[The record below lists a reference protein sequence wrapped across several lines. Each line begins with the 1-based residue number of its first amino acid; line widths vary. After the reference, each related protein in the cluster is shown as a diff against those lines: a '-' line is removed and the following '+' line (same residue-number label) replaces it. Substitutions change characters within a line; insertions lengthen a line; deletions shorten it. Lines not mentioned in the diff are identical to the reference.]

1 MEQQEKIAMLCNR
14 MEISDLLSRYCRGID
29 RLDKKLISDVYWP
42 DAIDNHGVYNGPA
55 VDFADFIIPLLN
67 DLYLST
73 LHMLGQ
79 SSVEISGDFAS
90 AETYFHAQHQL
101 REGGGSFL
109 EHVGGRYVDR
119 LARRSDQ
126 WKIIDRT
133 VVFDFISRAD
143 SVPNNMDTHGF
154 IFGNRSS
161 EDISYA
167 NFSG

>member
-1 MEQQEKIAMLCNR
+1 MSSGKR
-14 MEISDLLSRYCRGID
+14 HTSVDL
-29 RLDKKLISDVYWP
+29 VT
-42 DAIDNHGVYNGPA
+42 GVQACALP
-55 VDFADFIIPLLN
+55 
-67 DLYLST
+67 S
-73 LHMLGQ
+73 
-79 SSVEISGDFAS
+79 S
-90 AETYFHAQHQL
+90 AETDFHAQHQL
-101 REGGGSFL
+101 REGGGSFV

-119 LARRSDQ
+119 LARPSDQ